1 VAAANIT
8 FGTVATAR
16 EYSLLKKRHSMQR
29 QFDFWWVKRLEVL
42 KKKFQ
47 DNTSRLIAVLG
58 EAEVEFRRK
67 EILLQITSQ
76 NKSQDEKQTAD

>member
-1 VAAANIT
+1 
-8 FGTVATAR
+8 
-16 EYSLLKKRHSMQR
+16 MQR
-29 QFDFWWVKRLEVL
+29 QFDSRWVKRLEVL

-47 DNTSRLIAVLG
+47 HNASRLIAALG
-58 EAEVEFRRK
+58 EAEVECRRN

>member
-1 VAAANIT
+1 
-8 FGTVATAR
+8 
-16 EYSLLKKRHSMQR
+16 MQR
-29 QFDFWWVKRLEVL
+29 QFDSRWVKRLEVL

-47 DNTSRLIAVLG
+47 HSASRLIAALG
-58 EAEVEFRRK
+58 EAEVEWRRN